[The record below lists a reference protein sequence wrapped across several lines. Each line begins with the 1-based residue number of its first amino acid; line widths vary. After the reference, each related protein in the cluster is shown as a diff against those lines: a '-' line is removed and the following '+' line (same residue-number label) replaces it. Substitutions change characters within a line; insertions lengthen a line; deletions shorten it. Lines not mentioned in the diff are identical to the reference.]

1 VATLRELREQ
11 LIREYFPRLT
21 DLRTQV
27 QITYWSE
34 NHLIPQPLLAIL
46 PFGRTLGTS
55 TFNSYIT
62 WQRPEI
68 VEASRRSLLYWSLV
82 NNRSLPNLLAEQ
94 TTLFHDDTFFWHY
107 YVPAKNQEIVES
119 IQNGNRIRFLSRF
132 HLSQTQI
139 ELEFSEIQL
148 LTTSTPPQ
156 LVYTDSEDHTYTWS
170 RQAWEVT
177 ILNRNQTSL
186 DPQEF
191 VIPVGPNPFGR
202 ETQYQETLAQLLEYT
217 DDLRVDPHYWDSLS
231 TTPAGDFART
241 RVNTP
246 STPPPGLTPASPIP
260 SEPVRAHISFVPTC
274 LCGIDLCECDYKYPD
289 TPPTPPSVFLWK
301 PREERRPIAG
311 LHYQHHRNSLQ
322 SG

>member
-1 VATLRELREQ
+1 MATLRELREQ

-34 NHLIPQPLLAIL
+34 NHFIPQPLLAIL
-46 PFGRTLGTS
+46 PFGRTLGPS
-55 TFNSYIT
+55 AFNSYVT

-148 LTTSTPPQ
+148 ITTSVLPQ
-156 LVYTDSEDHTYTWS
+156 LVYTDSEEHIYKWS
-170 RQAWEVT
+170 RSAWEVT
-177 ILNRNQTSL
+177 ILNRNQMAL
-186 DPQEF
+186 NPQEF
-191 VIPVGPNPFGR
+191 VVPVGPNPFGR
-202 ETQYQETLAQLLEYT
+202 ETQYQETLAQLLEHT

-231 TTPAGDFART
+231 TTPAGDFTQT

-246 STPPPGLTPASPIP
+246 STPPPGLTPASPTL
-260 SEPVRAHISFVPTC
+260 SEFRRARTLPVPTC
-274 LCGIDLCECDYKYPD
+274 VCGIDLCECTYMYPD
-289 TPPTPPSVFLWK
+289 TPPTPPSIFLWK
-301 PREERRPIAG
+301 PTEDRRPVPG
-311 LHYQHHRNSLQ
+311 LHYQRSNSSSR